1 MVKQTQILNSAKINP
16 IKWNNCLEN
25 SSNEL
30 IYANY
35 HFLNQIC
42 DNWSALIIG
51 DYETILPLPWRKKFG
66 IKYFYAPAFIQQ
78 LGFFGNLVNL
88 PIQEIWK
95 TVNEFAKFGD
105 LFLNYANRE
114 ILENITYIEKTNFI
128 IDLNNNYPEIYATY
142 SNDLIKNLLK
152 SKKHTLK
159 YSNDLSVEKS
169 IQEFKSHYQDRFP
182 NYKDSDFSRIQEA
195 CLAFS
200 KSGNCIT
207 RTAYSESDLDI
218 RSTALLLKSKT
229 RLYLIMNA
237 TNNQGRIIAANHYL
251 LDQIIQE
258 FSEELILFDFE
269 GSERKGIQ
277 TFYESFHPKN
287 QPYFHIRI
295 NRLPFLINLFRKFK
309 SSFFQLLLLQ

>member
-1 MVKQTQILNSAKINP
+1 MAKQIQILASAQINP
-16 IKWNNCLEN
+16 VKWNYCLEN

-35 HFLNQIC
+35 HFLNQLC
-42 DNWSALIIG
+42 DNWSALIIS

-95 TVNEFAKFGD
+95 TVNGFAKFGD
-105 LFLNYANRE
+105 LFLNNANSE

-128 IDLNNNYPEIYATY
+128 IDLNNNYPKIYSNY

-152 SKKHTLK
+152 SKKHALK
-159 YSNDLSVEKS
+159 YSNGLSVERS
-169 IQEFKSHYQDRFP
+169 IQEFKNQYQDRFH
-182 NYKDSDFSRIQEA
+182 NYKDSDFLRIQEA

-207 RTAYSESDLDI
+207 RTVYSESNLEML
-218 RSTALLLKSKT
+218 STALLLKSKN
-229 RLYLIMNA
+229 RLYLLMNA
-237 TNNQGRIIAANHYL
+237 TNNQGRIMAANHYL
-251 LDQIIQE
+251 LDQIIHE
-258 FSEELILFDFE
+258 FSEELLLFDFE

-277 TFYESFHPKN
+277 TFYESFRPKN
-287 QPYFHIRI
+287 QPYFYIRI
-295 NRLPFLINLFRKFK
+295 NQLPYWINMIRKFA
-309 SSFFQLLLLQ
+309 S